1 MDFTNFIN
9 SKDIRDYHREIG
21 YQYNALEAAWL
32 VSQCYRK
39 TLEQKHEAWK
49 WIIDN
54 MPDQEIENYGRWESE
69 RGESIHKVLAE
80 YMEMENQFIAE
91 FKNNSGGWLYSYKSY
106 YNTSDYKHDS
116 YSYEGV
122 FTSWEKCLQYVEENE
137 DGEDISFIEIRRGKA
152 DDDDMFRNN
161 GDIEIDLFGRIMN
174 VYPCYSQE
182 ENERWYY
189 LDSFFDELWFE
200 FPVPFKKGD
209 IVCIKSRYCLEQ
221 VDPIV
226 LTGIIIPPWSERD
239 KYLEKRRKGGD
250 TSDMNIW
257 GYAADMEWHNGY
269 HGVYSEVWWNYMDVE
284 YYRKELSGVERVL
297 KPISNWL
304 KGEFRDD
311 LCLLLSAYH
320 QIMSDVA
327 VSKMTPAGFM
337 KEGLKLA
344 GLPVEED

>member
-1 MDFTNFIN
+1 MDFTSFIN
-9 SKDIRDYHREIG
+9 SRDIRDYHREIG
-21 YQYNALEAAWL
+21 YQYNAIEAAWL
-32 VSQCYRK
+32 VSQCHRK

-49 WIIDN
+49 WIIAN
-54 MPDQEIENYGRWESE
+54 MPDREIKNYGRWESAE
-69 RGESIHKVLAE
+69 GETIHKVLAD

-91 FKNNSGGWLYSYKSY
+91 FKDNSGGWLYSYKSY
-106 YNTSDYKHDS
+106 YNTSDRKYDS

-122 FTSWEKCLQYVEENE
+122 FTGWDKCVEYVAENE
-137 DGEDISFIEIRRGKA
+137 DGEEVSFVEIRRGKP
-152 DDDDMFRNN
+152 DVDDMFRYN
-161 GDIEIDLFGRIMN
+161 GDIEIDLFGRILN
-174 VYPCYSQE
+174 VYPCYSKE

-209 IVCIKSRYCLEQ
+209 IVCLKSRYCPEQ
-221 VDPIV
+221 FDPIV
-226 LTGIIIPPWSERD
+226 LTGIIIPPWRERD
-239 KYLEKRRKGGD
+239 KYLERRRDSGD
-250 TSDMNIW
+250 TSDMDIW

-304 KGEFRDD
+304 KGEFGDD

-327 VSKMTPAGFM
+327 VSKMIPAGKT

-344 GLPVEED
+344 GLPVEEE